1 MNDIQGNNEQL
12 LQKLNEMKLEN
23 DLLRNQA
30 ARLKD
35 LESEIIDLRQREEE
49 LKKSEE
55 QFRLMNLHAK
65 IGIACYT
72 PEGII
77 ISYNSLAAKYMNG
90 NPGDFKGK
98 SIFDVFPGKEAEIYL
113 NRIKRSAASDEPVNY
128 EDMIDLPSGR
138 KYFLSIFS
146 RIFDS
151 GNNLLGIQII
161 SQDITYRKEVEDKL
175 KDSEEKFKLM
185 FEYAPDAY
193 FLSDMKG
200 VFIDGNLAAEKLL
213 GQDKRELIG
222 RNYLKLNLLSA
233 NQIQKAA
240 KLLIKNAL
248 GQATGP
254 DIFTL
259 NRKDESEV
267 TAEILTYPVKIK
279 NQKMVLGIAR
289 DITERKKIE
298 RELSESH
305 KENIETATLLNAVLD
320 AIPDMIGI
328 QNLEHEIIRYNKAGY
343 TFLGKTQEEV
353 CGKKCYTLIGRT
365 KECDICSTTECLK
378 TKKPAQ
384 HQQFFPEYNIWFDMR
399 SYPILDEKGNI
410 TLIIEHIRD
419 ISDNKSFEKRLIESK
434 EKAEES
440 DRLKSAFL
448 ANMSHEIRTPM
459 NGIMGFAELLRN
471 PMLSGEEIQDY
482 IDIIRTSGK
491 RMLNIIN
498 DLIDVSVI
506 EAGQMNVCFS
516 DCNVNDIIQYSY
528 DFFKPGAVKKHL
540 DISFKKLLPD
550 NKVITKT
557 DKDKVT
563 AILGNLISNAI
574 KFTDTGSVEFGYRVT
589 DNDYLEFYVKD
600 TGIGITP
607 DQREI
612 IFERFRQGSE
622 NLNRN
627 YEGAGL
633 GLYICRKYA
642 EMLGGK
648 IWVENNPDNS
658 GTVPGSLFKFI
669 IPFNM
674 TNESAD
680 QSESKGSGESPTVHH
695 KTLKILI
702 VEDDE
707 PSLILLTKLVKS
719 VSREI
724 LIARTGT
731 EAVENCRNNPDLDLI
746 LMDIKM
752 PEMDGYAA
760 TKLIR
765 EFNTEVVIIAQT
777 AYGQIGENENA
788 VEAGC
793 NDYISKPIIINELL
807 TMINKYL

>member
-12 LQKLNEMKLEN
+12 LQKLNELKLEN
-23 DLLRNQA
+23 NFLRNQA
-30 ARLKD
+30 TRLKD

-55 QFRLMNLHAK
+55 QFRLMNLHAN

-77 ISYNSLAAKYMNG
+77 IFYNSLAAKYMNG
-90 NPGDFKGK
+90 TPEDFEGK
-98 SIFDVFPGKEAEIYL
+98 SIFDVFPEKEAEIYL
-113 NRIKRSAASDEPVNY
+113 NRIKRSAASDEPVHY

-138 KYFLSIFS
+138 KYLLSIFS

-161 SQDITYRKEVEDKL
+161 SQDITDH
-175 KDSEEKFKLM
+175 
-185 FEYAPDAY
+185 
-193 FLSDMKG
+193 
-200 VFIDGNLAAEKLL
+200 
-213 GQDKRELIG
+213 
-222 RNYLKLNLLSA
+222 
-233 NQIQKAA
+233 
-240 KLLIKNAL
+240 
-248 GQATGP
+248 
-254 DIFTL
+254 
-259 NRKDESEV
+259 
-267 TAEILTYPVKIK
+267 
-279 NQKMVLGIAR
+279 
-289 DITERKKIE
+289 KKIE
-298 RELSESH
+298 KELSESH

-343 TFLGKTQEEV
+343 TFLGKTHEEV

-410 TLIIEHIRD
+410 TLIIEHLRD

-506 EAGQMNVCFS
+506 EAGQMNVYFS

-550 NKVITKT
+550 NKAIIKT

-574 KFTDTGSVEFGYRVT
+574 KFTATGSVEFGYRVT

-658 GTVPGSLFKFI
+658 GVSTGSLFKFI

-680 QSESKGSGESPTVHH
+680 NSESKGSGESQTVHN

-752 PEMDGYAA
+752 PEIDGYKA

-765 EFNTEVVIIAQT
+765 DFNTEVVIIAQT

-793 NDYISKPIIINELL
+793 NDYISKPIIMNELL
-807 TMINKYL
+807 TMIDKYL